1 MSVAMIDEHDYHAPS
16 PPTAEDLRRRTK
28 SGNRMVMWLLVAV
41 SLIFLAGA
49 FGVAMLVVYGPY

>member
-1 MSVAMIDEHDYHAPS
+1 MVEEHDDHALASPS
-16 PPTAEDLRRRTK
+16 AEDLRRRTK